1 MRRETRRFEPKRAK
15 DGQRRTTPRE
25 TIRDPGR
32 TRERGGRDEED
43 EDVEGCTRTG
53 TDVGDELVDGLG
65 REELAEE
72 HAPVRL
78 HGDARGLDDGIH
90 LVRGDFL
97 TVVGQ
102 DERGVGEREVT
113 GHFLSV

>member
-1 MRRETRRFEPKRAK
+1 MTRDRRREKHVSAGFHDR
-15 DGQRRTTPRE
+15 Q
-25 TIRDPGR
+25 R